1 MRDTIT
7 VINCASLNEA
17 SNQRCRALKKTILNV
32 ASVLC
37 VIFVL
42 AGCFF
47 KTQQLNQWQLAD
59 DTTSSLA
66 LSRDGRFSIAYSKQ
80 DHLILW
86 DLLQNKQLAHLGAQD
101 PSSSEVTR
109 IRFSD
114 NGLYAITATQMNFAV
129 WELAW
134 SQSLGLWSISD
145 GTIRDL
151 DVANN
156 GEHVL
161 LGLTNGKAIYVNV
174 ATGRRLEFLAHREK
188 VNTVAL
194 SSNGRYALSGGNDYF
209 AYLWDTQSGQAL
221 FQFEHQARVN
231 RVALDRDGRWAF
243 TSDAND
249 AFIWDIKTGEKVST
263 LSTFLRQQVFSTA
276 RFSDDGQ
283 QLITGTPAGKVAV
296 WDVAS
301 GKKRQGWSVEPN
313 KESRPAIAVVYD
325 ATFTPNN
332 SIVAGS
338 SAGIVQE
345 WEMP

>member
-1 MRDTIT
+1 MLKT
-7 VINCASLNEA
+7 VINGASTAEA
-17 SNQRCRALKKTILNV
+17 TNQRCRALKRTILNV
-32 ASVLC
+32 ALFMC
-37 VIFVL
+37 VIFL
-42 AGCFF
+42 LGGCFF
-47 KTQQLNQWQLAD
+47 NTQQLNQWQLAD
-59 DTTSSLA
+59 GTTSSLA
-66 LSRDGRFSIAYSKQ
+66 LSRDGRFSIAYSKL

-114 NGLYAITATQMNFAV
+114 NGQYAITATQLNFAV

-145 GTIRDL
+145 GTIVDL

-174 ATGRRLEFLAHREK
+174 ETGRRLEFLAHRDK
-188 VNTVAL
+188 VNSVAI
-194 SSNGRYALSGGNDYF
+194 SRNGRYALSGGNDYF
-209 AYLWDTQSGQAL
+209 AYLWDSQTGQAL
-221 FQFEHQARVN
+221 FQFEHEARVN
-231 RVALDRDGRWAF
+231 RVALDREGRWAF
-243 TSDAND
+243 TSDASE
-249 AFIWDIKTGEKVST
+249 AFIWDIRTGEKVST

-276 RFSDDGQ
+276 RFSDDGTL
-283 QLITGTPAGKVAV
+283 LITGTPAGKVTV
-296 WDVAS
+296 WDVKS
-301 GKKRQGWSVEPN
+301 GKKLQRWSVESN
-313 KESRPAIAVVYD
+313 KDSRPAIAVVYD
-325 ATFTPNN
+325 AAFTPNN

-345 WEMP
+345 WKMP